1 MEAVVLEKSQTGLG
15 FSIAG
20 GSDRDEHFIR
30 VSGINEGGA
39 VARDGRIKFVSILLL
54 PVKRQMI
61 NFTTLEQEM

>member
-15 FSIAG
+15 FSISG

-39 VARDGRIKFVSILLL
+39 VARDGRIKFVSILL
-54 PVKRQMI
+54 PVKRQML
-61 NFTTLEQEM
+61 NFSTLEQEM